1 MKPVHTWIVVA
12 DGARARFLLHKGI
25 GKGLARAM
33 DHDMANELLPNREI
47 VSDDAGRYADPGG
60 GSSRV
65 EPTVD
70 YHEFEKERFSNQVA
84 RVVNKAR
91 AQKQFDRLVLVAP
104 PKTLGYLREELD
116 KHTRELVYGEL
127 HKDLT
132 NIRTDDLQRHL
143 GEVMAV

>member
-12 DGARARFLLHKGI
+12 DGARARFLLHTGI
-25 GKGLARAM
+25 GKGLGSAM
-33 DHDMANELLPNREI
+33 DHDMANALLPNREI
-47 VSDDAGRYADPGG
+47 VSDDAGRAADPGG

-70 YHEFEKERFSNQVA
+70 HHAFEKERFSNQVA
-84 RVVNKAR
+84 QVLNKAR
-91 AQKQFDRLVLVAP
+91 AENRFDRLVLVAP

-116 KHTRELVYGEL
+116 KHTRERVYGEL
-127 HKDLT
+127 RKDLT
-132 NIRTDDLQRHL
+132 NARTEELTTHL